1 MKIVDATPADL
12 TSTRRRGPAP
22 SVSRELTARQREVYD
37 AAIQHGGLARAAKAL
52 GIDATSVRKA
62 VERAEAL
69 GHPKVPRDPR
79 GGARNR
85 PRPTAASPATSA
97 TEEAMPGVRLPG
109 GRVEG
114 GPPELASS
122 PPTEPPERRAA
133 ADHEREGFAPAPW
146 TRPPARTVESIRSAR
161 TPRQYLGL
169 DAKGAAPVAEAV
181 RAPFGTAIN
190 AVDDEPAT
198 DEGTP
203 LEQPATDPVSAEPA
217 LPPSAPAEP
226 VASTPAPIALEVRAR
241 DVVSRR
247 VALVADR
254 LGVALQFEG
263 ASPAVVA
270 QTVNAIELAMYG
282 QRILPQVTTEAEL
295 SNLVEDHLAL
305 DWHEAKALVLALLPL
320 LARSHNALRIVDAI
334 VAEGRLP

>member
-37 AAIQHGGLARAAKAL
+37 VAIQHGGLARAAKAL

-85 PRPTAASPATSA
+85 RTSPPAASPATSA

-114 GPPELASS
+114 GPRELASS
-122 PPTEPPERRAA
+122 PPTEAPERRAA
-133 ADHEREGFAPAPW
+133 AEHEREGFAPAPW
-146 TRPPARTVESIRSAR
+146 TRPPARTVESIRLARATSAVEEN
-161 TPRQYLGL
+161 T
-169 DAKGAAPVAEAV
+169 
-181 RAPFGTAIN
+181 RAPFGVALN
-190 AVDDEPAT
+190 AVEEPDATPAT

-203 LEQPATDPVSAEPA
+203 LEQPATDPVSAESA

-226 VASTPAPIALEVRAR
+226 VASTPAPIVLEVRAR

-254 LGVALQFEG
+254 LEVALQFDG

>member
-1 MKIVDATPADL
+1 MKIVDAAPADVL
-12 TSTRRRGPAP
+12 TP
-22 SVSRELTARQREVYD
+22 LQRVRYD
-37 AAIQHGGLARAAKAL
+37 AAVRLQGISAAARELGLNPGSVSAAVSAAVAAGL
-52 GIDATSVRKA
+52 PDVPRRSTSV
-62 VERAEAL
+62 
-69 GHPKVPRDPR
+69 PRQGRR
-79 GGARNR
+79 GR
-85 PRPTAASPATSA
+85 PQPTAASPATSA

-114 GPPELASS
+114 GPRELASS

-169 DAKGAAPVAEAV
+169 DAKDAAPVAEAV

-226 VASTPAPIALEVRAR
+226 VASTPAPILVEVRAR

-247 VALVADR
+247 LSAVVDR
-254 LGVALQFEG
+254 LDVALQFE
-263 ASPAVVA
+263 AVSPAVVA
-270 QTVNAIELAMYG
+270 QTIHALEFAMHG
-282 QRILPQVTTEAEL
+282 QRSLEHGSERARIV
-295 SNLVEDHLAL
+295 NLIEDHVVL
-305 DWHEAKALVLALLPL
+305 DWHEANALVLALTPL
-320 LARSHNALRIVDAI
+320 IARSRDALRLVDRIVED
-334 VAEGRLP
+334 GLLP

>member
-1 MKIVDATPADL
+1 MKVVDAKPAD
-12 TSTRRRGPAP
+12 A
-22 SVSRELTARQREVYD
+22 LTARQRELYD
-37 AAIQHGGLARAAKAL
+37 AVMATGNRNDVAARLEASPTYIRKAIAKA
-52 GIDATSVRKA
+52 V
-62 VERAEAL
+62 AL
-69 GHPKVPRDPR
+69 GLPPPPPPRRGRPASPR
-79 GGARNR
+79 
-85 PRPTAASPATSA
+85 AASPATSR

-114 GPPELASS
+114 GPRELASS
-122 PPTEPPERRAA
+122 PPTEAPERRAA

-169 DAKGAAPVAEAV
+169 DAKAASQPVAEAV

-190 AVDDEPAT
+190 AVEDDEPAT

-203 LEQPATDPVSAEPA
+203 LEQPAADPVSAEPA
-217 LPPSAPAEP
+217 LPPSAPTEP
-226 VASTPAPIALEVRAR
+226 VASTPAPIVLEVRAR

-254 LGVALQFEG
+254 LEVALQFDG

>member
-1 MKIVDATPADL
+1 MKIVDAAPADVL
-12 TSTRRRGPAP
+12 TP
-22 SVSRELTARQREVYD
+22 LQRVRYD
-37 AAIQHGGLARAAKAL
+37 AAVRLQGISAAARELGLNPGSVSAAVSAAVAAGL
-52 GIDATSVRKA
+52 PDVPRRSTSV
-62 VERAEAL
+62 
-69 GHPKVPRDPR
+69 PRQ
-79 GGARNR
+79 GR
-85 PRPTAASPATSA
+85 PRRPQPTAASPATSA

-114 GPPELASS
+114 GPRELASS

-169 DAKGAAPVAEAV
+169 DAKVAEAPVAEAV

-217 LPPSAPAEP
+217 LPPSAPTEP
-226 VASTPAPIALEVRAR
+226 VASTPAPIVLEVRAR

-247 VALVADR
+247 LSPPSSTGSTSPCSSRPSRRPSSPRPSTRSSSRCTASGSSSR
-254 LGVALQFEG
+254 G
-263 ASPAVVA
+263 A
-270 QTVNAIELAMYG
+270 
-282 QRILPQVTTEAEL
+282 TEARIV
-295 SNLVEDHLAL
+295 NLIEDHVVL
-305 DWHEAKALVLALLPL
+305 DWHEANALVLALTPL
-320 LARSHNALRIVDAI
+320 IARSRDALRLVDAI
-334 VAEGRLP
+334 VEDGLLP